1 MKRGELSLDNTP
13 VYQMETEEGTM
24 GQANKNGCILVDKD
38 LSKEEQ
44 DDVIRHEKVHLEQM
58 ACGDLDY
65 NDTHMIWKGKKYD
78 RSKIDEGSKKL
89 PWEIAAYAANKIK
102 G

>member
-1 MKRGELSLDNTP
+1 MKMGKLSFDNTP

-24 GQANKNGCILVDKD
+24 GQANKNGVILVDKN
-38 LSKEEQ
+38 LSKVEQ

-58 ACGDLDY
+58 AGGELDY
-65 NDTHMIWKGKKYD
+65 TDTHMIWKGKKYD

-89 PWEIAAYAANKIK
+89 PWEVPAYAANKIK
-102 G
+102 S